1 MMNRRFNYA
10 TIENGIV
17 ENLSVGGTDV
27 TAADA
32 LTRYEN
38 LNVGLGT
45 NTALETTGV
54 DLTHA
59 TGGTAVQYYGAFFA
73 TQAITATKLYIYLTE
88 AYVKDT
94 ADCKIEVYDATAVNP
109 VKIFGTTLATKGVDA
124 GTVIE
129 VDVEKGKGSI
139 AAGMRLDVKITTTG
153 STSGTGYAIMKIGYT
168 V

>member
-45 NTALETTGV
+45 NTTLATTGV
-54 DLTHA
+54 DLTNE
-59 TGGTAVQYYGAFFA
+59 TGGTAVTYFGAFFA
-73 TQAITATKLYIYLTE
+73 PADIEVTKLFILINE
-88 AYVKDT
+88 AYKKDT
-94 ADCKIEVYDATAVNP
+94 DDCKVEVYDNAVTQ
-109 VKIFGTTLATKGVDA
+109 VKIFVTTLDDEGVDA

-129 VDVEKGKGSI
+129 VDVETGKGSI
-139 AAGMRLDVKITTTG
+139 AAGMRLDVKITTTDNG
-153 STSGTGYAIMKIGYT
+153 SGTGFASFKIGYT
-168 V
+168 I